1 MTKSL
6 CAKSL
11 QSCLTLCDPMD
22 CGPLGSSVHGI
33 LQARTLERVAISS
46 SRGSSR
52 PKDRTQLSYVS
63 CAGRR
68 ALYHQHHLGRW
79 WCLQAVSTCPVKHLG
94 YDWFS
99 LGLLLCQVPGAPG
112 LPSADSFSSTCV
124 ASGHTRLP
132 LLSHLS
138 VRVPAPQC
146 LCSSAPSFASSL
158 RGF

>member
-1 MTKSL
+1 MGFSRQEHWSGLPFPPPGGLPDLRTEPSSL
-6 CAKSL
+6 TSPAL
-11 QSCLTLCDPMD
+11 AGGLFT
-22 CGPLGSSVHGI
+22 
-33 LQARTLERVAISS
+33 ISTTWEGGGA
-46 SRGSSR
+46 SRLLVR
-52 PKDRTQLSYVS
+52 AQLSIWVMT
-63 CAGRR
+63 G
-68 ALYHQHHLGRW
+68 
-79 WCLQAVSTCPVKHLG
+79 
-94 YDWFS
+94 S

-112 LPSADSFSSTCV
+112 LPSVDSFSSTCV